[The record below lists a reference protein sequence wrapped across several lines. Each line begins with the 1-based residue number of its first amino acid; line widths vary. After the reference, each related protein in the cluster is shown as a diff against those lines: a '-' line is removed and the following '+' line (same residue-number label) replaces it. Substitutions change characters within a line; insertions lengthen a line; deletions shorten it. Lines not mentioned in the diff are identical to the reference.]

1 MRRQLGKVARLPRT
15 LPQGFAPEPGDRATI
30 LPAMKVAE
38 AIESPCIR
46 LVAGLSGALTA
57 IVTARLFRA
66 PCHTV
71 SDVGRSGGHRPLPGA
86 ESLVH
91 NDGCA
96 LFG

>member
-1 MRRQLGKVARLPRT
+1 
-15 LPQGFAPEPGDRATI
+15 
-30 LPAMKVAE
+30 MKVAE

-66 PCHTV
+66 PRHTV
-71 SDVGRSGGHRPLPGA
+71 SDVGRSVGGHRPLPGG